1 MSHTS
6 DLNYNSQFDSSPG
19 PCTFDN
25 SDSPEISFKL
35 PRLAIANFCSVRNKQ
50 AELELF
56 LDNQDIHLLIG
67 TESHLND
74 TIFDSEVFPRNYS
87 VFRKD
92 RNIHGGGVF
101 ILVEKIHTIIN
112 SRDRLNL

>member
-1 MSHTS
+1 MLVKCAYFHEFFGLTK
-6 DLNYNSQFDSSPG
+6 FSSY
-19 PCTFDN
+19 FN
-25 SDSPEISFKL
+25 QEY
-35 PRLAIANFCSVRNKQ
+35 KQ

-92 RNIHGGGVF
+92 RNIHEEEYLSWLKNPYHHQF
-101 ILVEKIHTIIN
+101 
-112 SRDRLNL
+112 

>member
-6 DLNYNSQFDSSPG
+6 DLNYSSQFDSSPG

-50 AELELF
+50 SELELF

-92 RNIHGGGVF
+92 SGDSRPDLQGGQVGNS
-101 ILVEKIHTIIN
+101 ITIVAW
-112 SRDRLNL
+112 L